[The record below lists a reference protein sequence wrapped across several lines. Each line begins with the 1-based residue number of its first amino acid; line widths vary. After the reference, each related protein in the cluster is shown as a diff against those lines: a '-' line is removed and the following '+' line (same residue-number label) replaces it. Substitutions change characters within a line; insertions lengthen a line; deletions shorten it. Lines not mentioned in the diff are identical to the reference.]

1 MIFLIFYCISSYS
14 RLLCK
19 CNYKATVLGK
29 NVTCGGLS
37 VCFGGFFFLLQV
49 KEVQVGVIS
58 YLKLPIDVNVII
70 G

>member
-1 MIFLIFYCISSYS
+1 MF
-14 RLLCK
+14 RW
-19 CNYKATVLGK
+19 V
-29 NVTCGGLS
+29 
-37 VCFGGFFFLLQV
+37 FFLLQV

>member
-1 MIFLIFYCISSYS
+1 M
-14 RLLCK
+14 
-19 CNYKATVLGK
+19 
-29 NVTCGGLS
+29 TCGGLS
-37 VCFGGFFFLLQV
+37 VCFGGGFFLLQV

>member
-1 MIFLIFYCISSYS
+1 MWRPFCVF
-14 RLLCK
+14 RW
-19 CNYKATVLGK
+19 V
-29 NVTCGGLS
+29 
-37 VCFGGFFFLLQV
+37 FFLLQV